1 MGVFVSMGGF
11 VPGASVPTAA
21 ALLVAAL
28 RRLPGSA
35 PRESSL
41 PSPTKGCSCGRI
53 QAPEQ
58 NRVVTPP
65 YRKIDHEPKECV
77 TRTPSTFRKERYL
90 TRAQRLA
97 NTQEMRPP
105 RILPPLDLRESSCHK
120 SLFQP
125 FPSEVVFQHYVAHE
139 VFKVPLVLRNNDKV
153 PRLVKVTLENS
164 PYFKL
169 VRPKCVPSKVA
180 PGLALTYHVIFTPE
194 ENKDYSHQITC
205 VTDREQFIV
214 PIRAIGARA
223 ILDFPEQLDFAI
235 CPVKYST
242 QKTLLV
248 RNIGNQEA
256 HYSISTQSPFSVDC
270 SVGTLGIG
278 DTVQVTV
285 DFHPLKTGDH
295 SGSLLVH
302 YDTGE
307 NTNTNLYGVAVNAN
321 IKLEKKSVTFENTY
335 LGQLTRR
342 SMVIQNRS
350 DIIAHFQWKAFGT
363 QEEEDQR
370 ARSFVV
376 FELSRVTMAVWFLPR
391 GLDVLHTEPSTSPL
405 PELSAAGSSW
415 PGGGSVKGDSSA
427 PARKLCSLPS
437 SGLSALNS
445 GMISATATKGSV
457 GSRGDMVVPYTCGS
471 EREEKTVMLGTCSP
485 DRAAAALPGEALPR
499 CSSSSSASPEHPGGR
514 RSQLRMEVDS
524 PSVVGSVFE
533 PGRSPEGCSLVT
545 QHHLSCLISCT
556 FPNQSTRVQ
565 GESLLSSDGIFSIE
579 PAEGEI
585 WPNSS
590 AEFIV
595 TFKPQEAR
603 VYQQAFY
610 CDISGRETRLPLCI
624 KGEGI
629 GPQLRFNLEQLD
641 IGKVFI
647 GAVHNYEVFLFNKGL
662 ISAVFSL
669 VPPATA
675 LGSCFTFLPSE
686 GEIFPHNSQA
696 IQISFSSTT
705 LGKFT
710 ELFKFNVSG
719 SPEPVTLTVSGCV
732 IGPTFDFD
740 VPSLCFGDVSFGFPH
755 TLSCRLTNTS
765 LVPMTFHLRIPGD
778 GLGRPSVTSV
788 ARLSSDDPQT
798 WRQGVEGCIRPTEFT
813 IEPCSGTIPSQGFT
827 DIQVTLCSNT
837 VRRYKLALVVDVDG
851 VGMEVR
857 ALLLTARCKVPEL
870 EVLHPTMTFGQ
881 CFLNFPY
888 QQALTLVNRSHLP
901 GCYRLLP
908 QKHEQGDGVLYSSPA
923 PSGIIQPHSSINIPL
938 ILEAQ
943 KLGHQSAS
951 AFLVVFGNEK
961 SPLHIILEAVGEG
974 PVVYVHPREINFGN
988 IQVLEDASRTLYLS
1002 NQSVI
1007 PASFRA
1013 EVAGKRSRCR
1023 IEPSKGVI
1031 PPETE
1036 VAVTVTA
1043 NLDDIKKFEDKVI
1056 VSIKNSHSYDVLIQ
1070 AFGIGTT
1077 IVTDKPLA
1085 PELNWGPHFS
1095 LDPCCY
1101 RFNLTNKGRRIH
1113 RLYWRTEGFPPFPCH
1128 DRLPAIQSRGKGSSQ
1143 NPKPASPVFKIHPL
1157 TTELMPGQS
1166 VEVTLEGSSSTPQVV
1181 KERLLCHAIVG
1192 NKVKKTQIMQVDVM
1206 CEFIAPVL
1214 QVSSREITFRVEK
1227 QPSDVLSVQY
1237 KPLSLKNTTSL
1248 PLSIVLM
1255 VEQPFQVCSAS
1266 QQPLPDQPVKLGI
1279 GKELNLSIGFNPAYK
1294 EGRNSWEAEKTL
1306 KICFLEHPR
1315 EEKVTIRGEV
1325 FFPNLHIQTTT
1336 CDFGCVL
1343 NDTEH
1348 TRYIQMT
1355 NCSPL
1360 PVQYNWLFLVD
1371 DSTSHLRVTPP
1382 TPKYF
1387 TKDKP
1392 PKEEGA
1398 QPECPSPAESI
1409 LGHGSVKEQVKALA
1423 AVGDSVPQP
1432 PDADDTQETEVFSI
1446 LPLFGVLQPG
1456 ESEQVTVT
1464 FFGHPNI
1471 MAHVTALCRVEGGP
1485 TYEVALRGEASL
1497 IHYLLD
1503 STEMDCGLQLFTNV
1517 TKSEVTLRNSGK
1529 VGFTYVV
1536 LSPSTATADSPQPGL
1551 PLVQPSTGYIAPGRE
1566 QVLTVY
1572 YLPGVPGVFCRTF
1585 KIQVG
1590 HLEPEEVT
1598 LKAEGSFPRISL
1610 DLPRRI
1616 KGNKNYEQILK
1627 EAKEKLG
1634 GDSQRDKAGEA
1645 TATEPPMDDSG
1656 TMLDIGL
1663 QMEME
1668 NMLLEQHALEQQK
1681 ALLSFDHRARR
1692 RLLKVELPEY
1702 VLDFGHVI
1710 LGDIRTHVVKITNPG
1725 QLPASFC
1732 ASGRALR
1739 GTGNPVDLDRVKNLR
1754 FCDTETF
1761 EVCFDP
1767 QSANLPVGE
1776 VNVVLPIKA
1785 EEGPTFPIRLRAN
1798 VAAGSL
1804 RVSRDRLEFAAVHC
1818 GQCQEETIQLHN
1830 QLQVPCKWFITVNE
1844 PVVKV
1849 DKYLPLYIKQKLLQ
1863 ERKNK
1868 PCVFEVLPSAGTL
1881 TPGQQFNVRVRFTPT
1896 EEKSYRSKLKIN
1908 ICQSTQHLQLQVS
1921 GSGLEPRLE
1930 FSPPVLELG
1939 PLLPFSPGVGGK
1951 VVVKNPCEFPI
1962 EFYSLEFDQQYLL
1975 EEQVL
1980 RVLKDYDCHNT
1991 LLLPPRAPGEE
2002 LPPELLEYYKD
2013 QKRLQDEQAKS
2024 ETEEQANQ
2032 DNERQHDTPASKDP
2046 PGELDDSPVSRAIA
2060 RHLGIDTSP
2069 EGRAAQNRRGIV
2081 VIIHGTPLTGKT
2093 SAAVALSKY
2102 YGAACLSID
2111 AVVREAISER
2121 SSWAALRAR
2130 ELCLRAATEQREMEE
2145 AGPRAD
2151 VSLIQQFSTDPK
2163 HMSQS
2168 SSGTKVRRSPVSS
2181 QSWQN
2186 RRTERNT
2193 SQGQKPCERD
2203 SSGWQGLSS
2212 SLSVSSTPCAPPQQ
2226 WLSPSIVGEV
2236 GFMSCVLPED
2246 VLVAILSERLQ
2257 LSDCFQGVVFDG
2269 LETPFACNTVSALL
2283 CLLKA
2288 IQNRPHIYFVDLYQS
2303 ADALKARKAA
2313 PKEQEERDLE
2323 EAAKKEKERHRE
2335 MDEEE
2340 YEALTEEEKA
2350 QFDNYIRQVKRE
2362 KKRKMEQLARE
2373 LEEKHRQ
2380 ELECLRE
2387 EELKKKKHR
2396 RREVGGDSVSGK
2408 KGQPGVRQNTN
2419 TSTSKVSDGR
2429 EGSVMKGST
2438 KEQPDCVASD
2448 KGEKKMQRKTSLRDE
2463 GQAVVVQPLD
2473 TEQGKSKSETLSD
2486 SEKNLALRFQI
2497 YKALRKHVAHT
2508 LAFWDRVQGAL
2519 HQEEAEHSIDQRHH
2533 LSSCKIGKEREKE
2546 QLETLKALENARLC
2560 QPEEESAEG
2569 SARSQGVGVP
2579 CLDIQVLS
2587 PEDVTQKILES
2598 GKLPAAEQIL
2608 DELGLGPSGPPI
2620 PPTVFYSV
2628 IHYPAKRAV
2637 PAAEDDL
2644 KHFTFVVPEDATV
2657 EEGKTEIPVGVLA
2670 LPTVKTS
2677 EEQLTP
2683 TRARSRKEKAS
2694 GSREKRSPR
2703 RSRKRVQGSAMP
2715 TPAHSPKVC
2724 QSSMDIVPTPDRP
2737 ARLSSFRWI
2746 VPAHGEVELK
2756 IFFTSTELGQFDQTL
2771 HFEVLGTNR
2780 LFQLHCRGTC
2790 LYPTISR
2797 DPRVVFPHWRDSKA
2811 DDEIIFKQYV
2821 MDTGVFHFGPL
2832 LCGKSRDWYKALHC
2846 PGNCEKITILNVT
2859 PLEAEVHFSFEHD
2872 IKGNTFLLEPSS
2884 MKLRPTEK
2892 QELSIWA
2899 YPTSTG
2905 LKEDNLICCIQGNPE
2920 PVIFHLC
2927 CQGVQVELG
2936 VSPKQVNFSKM
2947 LLHRREHRTLVL
2959 QNSTPL
2965 PMNWQLSGLDNLD
2978 TDFSVSQDK
2987 GTVEPRAES
2996 EVHLYLKA
3004 TKTLSMKKTI
3014 QLEVSDAENILGI
3027 ARIENIQIC
3036 AEAHDNGLT
3045 INISKGING
3054 GVVFETLRVMDEAKQ
3069 VLSLKSKWKDPIG
3082 YSFSLETADPSTADL
3097 ASHFTVQPQ
3106 KGVLAASEH
3115 PVQVQLLFH
3124 PKTELNIEDKPIL
3137 LCKVFEPN
3145 VSEGGRTITI
3155 IPVRVS
3161 AKAVFSKY
3169 SIYPASLNFGAVTSG
3184 SRKTCTFTLENKGDL
3199 DFKFLICRPEQDPVR
3214 RKSAQL
3220 PESAHPPGNVNVRTS
3235 TSSIRQNRLLLQKD
3249 TNPLMQTHLTVGMF
3263 TVYPGVGS
3271 IPPGGQQVITVD
3283 CYAKLLGTCKESLSI
3298 NIKNRDPKDHPS
3310 GIPYTLFAESC
3321 LPAFVV
3327 DDIESIFE
3335 EHRICSSINLCHVL
3349 QTVKDKGVF
3358 IRDENKFIFT
3368 NVLVGHR
3375 ATARFKIC
3383 NVGKVP
3389 CDVVFSIKPIPGE
3402 LDSYVSNIF
3411 EVDPVQMCVPSCSH
3425 IFATV
3430 TFTPQ
3435 TMQIYQC
3442 AFEASLNTQASP
3454 VAAEAQSLTF
3464 EISGDGNLPQV
3475 TVLRPVLQN
3484 RRGNPLLLFKKLL
3497 LGDLEKLPLVL
3508 RNDGIVPVQLMID
3521 LLDEEG
3527 VFSLK
3532 AKPDTQCI
3540 YQAAGVQDS
3549 HGAERKAH
3557 TASLVLH
3564 HKELAEFDVLFKPN
3578 LAQRV
3583 EAKIHISLVDNP
3595 YREIDIQLVGEGYE
3609 DDFTLDNIHGLVAD
3623 GKEEDTKDD
3632 LEEDVIE
3639 AVRVNHIQFGEC
3651 HIGTPYTVTF
3661 TITNRSKVEA
3671 MRFEWLAEPPFHFS
3685 PKVGHLHAGCAK
3697 DITVT
3702 LKSDV
3707 AVAFRKHPVKCT
3719 VASITFQ
3726 LPPEHIPDW
3735 DDHLRSIKWV
3745 DATEAPGAKWPLK
3758 KKVMEMD
3765 PEPAHTVMEK
3775 SSREV
3780 ELHLSAVADYAQ
3792 FKMDTDTIQFK
3803 ETLLFQ
3809 TRTFPFQLSNT
3820 GNVALEYTWLE
3831 AVEDESEVSCT
3842 TSTME
3847 QCLPSLDGDFLSSAS
3862 GTSVKLQSS
3871 HSSPLD
3877 HTVEQVSSSSSWS
3890 LNTAHAPTLPFSI
3903 EPKSGTIP
3911 AGQEQHFQMKFSPT
3925 YMGDFESRML
3935 CRIPNLNPDQK
3946 GPEVTVKGRSLMPI
3960 CHFELEDSDYITAK
3974 RHDPELHGPEE
3985 PELNLN
3991 RKVIEIAA
3999 VGLRSRNR
4007 RTITAMNLTSSAYS
4021 FQWTCQDPAGPPE
4034 QVAFFCRTERGRIQ
4048 PGKKGE
4054 ITFEFIP
4061 RRLGITKSFW
4071 LFTIPEQ
4078 RFSVPF
4084 LLVGNATDPLVNLDR
4099 AHLNFPSLLIG
4110 HEIHQTI
4117 YIINSEKKAF
4127 SFAFRESSLLSEG
4140 GKTSVKIKP
4149 LEGSIAPLSRLP
4161 ITISL
4166 TPMLEG
4172 EEVYNLK
4179 CNVKRK
4185 MQPLSLNIKVTGY
4198 RMNVSVRCED
4208 SDGSATELSTQEVNV
4223 IDFKEVHLNEN
4234 ISRIFTICN
4243 NSKFDCTFSWELSG
4257 ATDHKQFLTIGPRM
4271 GTVQAEGEVQTQLAF
4286 HPRKMCSLKDV
4297 KLILQIGRG
4306 PTITCVFRATVVV
4319 PTVHFSTKKL
4329 NFGTCLTYQA
4339 GMPPAQQT
4347 FVITNTADKDVRL
4360 NCLFTNT
4367 AHLKVD
4373 FPGSILRP
4381 GGTVEVPVTFYPR
4394 EVTSY
4399 HELIPFEIN
4408 GLCRQTVEVR
4418 GRGTEIKVEV
4428 VEPRGKV
4435 VELGALSISQTV
4447 KKTVT
4452 IANRSTVPLAFKL
4465 RFRPS
4470 KPELQEA
4477 GVICLKAI
4485 NEQSMKPKGGIY
4497 KVEVTFSPKC
4507 RIQPFTEEVMVEC
4520 NGVVRSLF
4528 LLRGSCQGI
4537 HVSLNQDHL
4546 SFNAVV
4552 QQSYTSQ
4559 RIVMQNTGDIGVK
4572 FKWDVESFKPDFSIS
4587 PTEGSISPGMDVP
4600 FVVTFHPSKLS
4611 PAFQYEGLQCFI
4623 QGSQPLR
4630 LTLAGCC
4637 VETPVIRETLTF
4649 ACNVREE
4656 HSQTVHLSNPSN
4668 EACTVRPILEGK
4680 HWKGPEV
4687 FHLEANEQKKPY
4699 KITYSPLT
4707 MSSGNKKHQGSIF
4720 FPLPDG
4726 TGLYYLLQGSA
4737 EAPKCSGHISRQVP
4751 CRTSYTEL
4759 IPVSN
4764 WLNRPQRFL
4773 VVVDRTKPEN
4783 RDKSS
4788 VLEGL
4793 KYIDVPASSKEYYK
4807 LTFLFYKEG
4816 VFNMTVTFLNEVT
4829 KEYLFYTVTF
4839 KATASGPISAVEVT
4853 TPIRQR
4859 LSSTVKVDNPL
4870 PVPVTFAIDCK
4881 VPHVSVPSHVTV
4893 PAQTQADLAFEYL
4906 PLKMGETTGELVL
4919 QSSELG
4925 SCYYNLH
4932 LKATESKPEKPLSFC
4947 TTLGSSHTITTKIM
4961 NYARQKTAYLLQTNS
4976 PDFQTKQTITAAAA
4990 GPGGSELSVDVTFE
5004 PCQLGKTRAVL
5015 QLSSPL
5021 GGEYCIPLVGLA
5033 LPPKPQGPFLIEAG
5047 SSIAIPFKNI
5057 FLQATAFQYA
5067 VEHPAFSVRGP
5078 KSLGPKKSSA
5088 LAVSYEGGPA
5098 PAASRLVVSCPAA
5111 ARAAVSWEFYL
5122 RGIPAEK

>member
-1 MGVFVSMGGF
+1 MATNSVHRPNVVS
-11 VPGASVPTAA
+11 
-21 ALLVAAL
+21 
-28 RRLPGSA
+28 RRCVQFQS
-35 PRESSL
+35 
-41 PSPTKGCSCGRI
+41 
-53 QAPEQ
+53 
-58 NRVVTPP
+58 RVVTPP
-65 YRKIDHEPKECV
+65 NRKIDHKPKECV
-77 TRTPSTFRKERYL
+77 TGTPSAFRKTSL
-90 TRAQRLA
+90 TTWQRLSS
-97 NTQEMRPP
+97 TQEMRQPP
-105 RILPPLDLRESSCHK
+105 ILPPLDTSESCCRKFSAVDVDP

-125 FPSEVVFQHYVAHE
+125 FPSELVFQNYVPHE
-139 VFKVPLVLRNNDKV
+139 VSEAPLVLRNNDNV

-164 PYFKL
+164 PHFKL
-169 VRPKCVPSKVA
+169 VRPKCVPYKLA
-180 PGLALTYHVIFTPE
+180 PGLALTYRVIFTPE

-223 ILDFPEQLDFAI
+223 ILDFPDQLNFSA

-248 RNIGNQEA
+248 RNIGNRKA
-256 HYSISTQSPFSVDC
+256 CYSISTQSPFSVDH

-278 DTVQVTV
+278 DAVQVTV

-295 SGSLLVH
+295 CGSLLVH
-302 YDTGE
+302 YDTGIRVTPQLIFCRWLGEAVTQEQKPGGRLSLSVRAEISQDSAGKLRRRRIQAEPALERECPLRARLRNGLYGCYRLQAEGVGLQDGGGQAGE
-307 NTNTNLYGVAVNAN
+307 NTNTNLYGAAVNVN
-321 IKLEKKSVTFENTY
+321 IRLEKKSVTFENTY
-335 LGQLTRR
+335 LRQSNRR
-342 SMVIQNRS
+342 SVVIQNRS
-350 DIIAHFQWKAFGT
+350 AIIAHFQWKAFGT

-370 ARSFVV
+370 ERSFAV
-376 FELSRVTMAVWFLPR
+376 FELSRVMMAVWFLPR
-391 GLDVLHTEPSTSPL
+391 GLDVLHTEPSASPL
-405 PELSAAGSSW
+405 LELSAAGSSW

-437 SGLSALNS
+437 SGLSALNY
-445 GMISATATKGSV
+445 GMILASATNALGSSGGGST
-457 GSRGDMVVPYTCGS
+457 GSREDMVVPYTCGS
-471 EREEKTVMLGTCSP
+471 EKEEKRVMLGTCRP
-485 DRAAAALPGEALPR
+485 GAAALPGEALPW
-499 CSSSSSASPEHPGGR
+499 CSSSSSASPKHP
-514 RSQLRMEVDS
+514 
-524 PSVVGSVFE
+524 
-533 PGRSPEGCSLVT
+533 
-545 QHHLSCLISCT
+545 
-556 FPNQSTRVQ
+556 
-565 GESLLSSDGIFSIE
+565 
-579 PAEGEI
+579 
-585 WPNSS
+585 
-590 AEFIV
+590 
-595 TFKPQEAR
+595 
-603 VYQQAFY
+603 
-610 CDISGRETRLPLCI
+610 SGRESRLPLCI

-629 GPQLRFNLEQLD
+629 GPRLRCSLEQLD
-641 IGKVFI
+641 IGKVFT
-647 GAVHNYEVFLFNKGL
+647 GAAHNYKP
-662 ISAVFSL
+662 ISL
-669 VPPATA
+669 VAT
-675 LGSCFTFLPSE
+675 
-686 GEIFPHNSQA
+686 
-696 IQISFSSTT
+696 
-705 LGKFT
+705 
-710 ELFKFNVSG
+710 
-719 SPEPVTLTVSGCV
+719 
-732 IGPTFDFD
+732 
-740 VPSLCFGDVSFGFPH
+740 
-755 TLSCRLTNTS
+755 
-765 LVPMTFHLRIPGD
+765 
-778 GLGRPSVTSV
+778 
-788 ARLSSDDPQT
+788 
-798 WRQGVEGCIRPTEFT
+798 
-813 IEPCSGTIPSQGFT
+813 
-827 DIQVTLCSNT
+827 
-837 VRRYKLALVVDVDG
+837 
-851 VGMEVR
+851 
-857 ALLLTARCKVPEL
+857 
-870 EVLHPTMTFGQ
+870 
-881 CFLNFPY
+881 
-888 QQALTLVNRSHLP
+888 
-901 GCYRLLP
+901 
-908 QKHEQGDGVLYSSPA
+908 
-923 PSGIIQPHSSINIPL
+923 
-938 ILEAQ
+938 
-943 KLGHQSAS
+943 
-951 AFLVVFGNEK
+951 
-961 SPLHIILEAVGEG
+961 GEG
-974 PVVYVHPREINFGN
+974 PVVYVHPSKIDFGN

-1013 EVAGKRSRCR
+1013 EVAGKHSCCR

-1043 NLDDIKKFEDKVI
+1043 NLDDIEKFKDEVI
-1056 VSIKNSHSYDVLIQ
+1056 VSIENSHSYNVLIQ

-1085 PELNWGPHFS
+1085 PELNLGPHFS
-1095 LDPCCY
+1095 LDRCCY
-1101 RFNLTNKGRRIH
+1101 RFNITNKGRRIH
-1113 RLYWRTEGFPPFPCH
+1113 RLYWRTEGFPPFPRR
-1128 DRLPAIQSRGKGSSQ
+1128 DRLPAIQTRGKGSSQ
-1143 NPKPASPVFKIHPL
+1143 NPKPASSVFKLQPL
-1157 TTELMPGQS
+1157 TMELMPGQTM
-1166 VEVTLEGSSSTPQVV
+1166 EMTLEGSSSTPQVV
-1181 KERLLCHAIVG
+1181 KERLLCHAVVG
-1192 NKVKKTQIMQVDVM
+1192 NEVKKRQIMQVDVM

-1214 QVSSREITFRVEK
+1214 QVSSRAIAFRVEK
-1227 QPSDVLSVQY
+1227 QPSDVLSLQY
-1237 KPLSLKNTTSL
+1237 KPLSLKNTSSL

-1266 QQPLPDQPVKLGI
+1266 QQPLPDQPMKLGI
-1279 GKELNLSIGFNPAYK
+1279 GKELNLSIGFNPAYE
-1294 EGRNSWEAEKTL
+1294 EGWNSWEAEKALT
-1306 KICFLEHPR
+1306 IHFLEHPH
-1315 EEKVTIRGEV
+1315 EEQVTIRGEV
-1325 FFPNLHIQTTT
+1325 FFPNLCVQTTT
-1336 CDFGCVL
+1336 LDFGCVL

-1348 TRYIQMT
+1348 VRYIQMT

-1360 PVQYNWLFLVD
+1360 PVQYHWLFLVD
-1371 DSTSHLRVTPP
+1371 DSTSHLRLTPP
-1382 TPKYF
+1382 TLKFF
-1387 TKDKP
+1387 TKAKP

-1398 QPECPSPAESI
+1398 QPERPAPAESI
-1409 LGHGSVKEQVKALA
+1409 LRDGSLEELIEALA
-1423 AVGDSVPQP
+1423 AMRDSVPQP
-1432 PDADDTQETEVFSI
+1432 PDADDTLETEVFSI

-1456 ESEQVTVT
+1456 ESERVTVT

-1471 MAHVTALCRVEGGP
+1471 MARVTALCRVEGGP

-1536 LSPSTATADSPQPGL
+1536 LSPSTATADSPQPGV
-1551 PLVQPSTGYIAPGRE
+1551 PLVLPSTGYTAPGRE

-1598 LKAEGSFPRISL
+1598 LKGEGSFPRIYL

-1616 KGNKNYEQILK
+1616 KGNQNSEQILK

-1634 GDSQRDKAGEA
+1634 GDSQRDEAGEA

-1681 ALLSFDHRARR
+1681 ALSSFDQRACR

-1739 GTGNPVDLDRVKNLR
+1739 GTGFIVDLGHVKNLP
-1754 FCDTETF
+1754 FCESETF
-1761 EVCFDP
+1761 EVRFDP

-1785 EEGPTFPIRLRAN
+1785 EEGPTFPIRLRAD
-1798 VAAGSL
+1798 VAVPSL

-1818 GQCQEETIQLHN
+1818 GQCQEETIQLHS
-1830 QLQVPCKWFITVNE
+1830 QLQVPCKWFITVKE

-1849 DKYLPLYIKQKLLQ
+1849 RQG
-1863 ERKNK
+1863 RRVTRN
-1868 PCVFEVLPSAGTL
+1868 FSVLPSAGTL
-1881 TPGQQFNVRVRFTPT
+1881 TPGQRFNVRVRFTPT

-1921 GSGLEPRLE
+1921 GRGLEPRLE

-1939 PLLPFSPGVGGK
+1939 PLLPFSPGVGGT

-2002 LPPELLEYYKD
+2002 LPPELLEYYKN
-2013 QKRLQDEQAKS
+2013 QKQLQDEQAKS
-2024 ETEEQANQ
+2024 KTEEQASQ
-2032 DNERQHDTPASKDP
+2032 DTERQYDTAASKDP

-2069 EGRAAQNRRGIV
+2069 EGRAAQNRRGII
-2081 VIIHGTPLTGKT
+2081 VIVHGKT

-2111 AVVREAISER
+2111 AVVREAISEG
-2121 SSWAALRAR
+2121 SSWAALQAR

-2151 VSLIQQFSTDPK
+2151 VSLSQQFSTDPK
-2163 HMSQS
+2163 HSMHMSQS
-2168 SSGTKVRRSPVSS
+2168 SSGTKVRRLPVSS
-2181 QSWQN
+2181 QSRQN

-2193 SQGQKPCERD
+2193 SRGQKPHGRD
-2203 SSGWQGLSS
+2203 SSSCQGLSS
-2212 SLSVSSTPCAPPQQ
+2212 SLSVSPIPCFPPQQ

-2313 PKEQEERDLE
+2313 QKEQEERDLE
-2323 EAAKKEKERHRE
+2323 EAAKKEKEWHRE

-2362 KKRKMEQLARE
+2362 KRKMEQLARE
-2373 LEEKHRQ
+2373 LEKKHRQ
-2380 ELECLRE
+2380 ELERLRE
-2387 EELKKKKHR
+2387 EELKEKKHG
-2396 RREVGGDSVSGK
+2396 RRELGGDSVSRK

-2429 EGSVMKGST
+2429 QRSVMKGST
-2438 KEQPDCVASD
+2438 KEQPDSVASD
-2448 KGEKKMQRKTSLRDE
+2448 MGEKKKRSKSSLRDE

-2473 TEQGKSKSETLSD
+2473 TELGQSKSETLSD

-2497 YKALRKHVAHT
+2497 YEALQKDVAHT

-2519 HQEEAEHSIDQRHH
+2519 HSPPSQEEAEHSIDQRRH
-2533 LSSCKIGKEREKE
+2533 LSSCKIRKEREKE
-2546 QLETLKALENARLC
+2546 QLETLKAPENARLS

-2657 EEGKTEIPVGVLA
+2657 EEGKTETPMGVLA

-2694 GSREKRSPR
+2694 GSREKRSPG
-2703 RSRKRVQGSAMP
+2703 RSRKRVQGSATP

-2724 QSSMDIVPTPDRP
+2724 QSSVDIVPTPDRP
-2737 ARLSSFRWI
+2737 ARLSSCRWI

-2756 IFFTSTELGQFDQTL
+2756 IFFTSTELGQFDRTL

-2797 DPRVVFPHWRDSKA
+2797 DPRVVFPHWRNSKV

-2872 IKGNTFLLEPSS
+2872 IKGKTFLLEPSS
-2884 MKLRPTEK
+2884 MKLKPTEK

-2899 YPTSTG
+2899 YPTSAG
-2905 LKEDNLICCIQGNPE
+2905 LKEDNLICRIQGNPE
-2920 PVIFHLC
+2920 PVVFHLC

-2965 PMNWQLSGLDNLD
+2965 PMNWQLSGLENLD

-2987 GTVEPRAES
+2987 GTIGPRTES

-3004 TKTLSMKKTI
+3004 TKTLSIKKTI

-3027 ARIENIQIC
+3027 AQIENIQIC
-3036 AEAHDNGLT
+3036 AEAHDVGLT

-3069 VLSLKSKWKDPIG
+3069 VLSLKSKGKDPIG

-3124 PKTELNIEDKPIL
+3124 PMTELNIEDKPIL
-3137 LCKVFEPN
+3137 LCKVSRLDRAVSTHRVSGVQAGHVSSGRKVFEPN
-3145 VSEGGRTITI
+3145 VSGGRTITI

-3184 SRKTCTFTLENKGDL
+3184 TRKTCTFTLENKGDL
-3199 DFKFLICRPEQDPVR
+3199 DFKFLIRRPEQDPVR

-3220 PESAHPPGNVNVRTS
+3220 PESAHPPENVNVRRTS

-3283 CYAKLLGTCKESLSI
+3283 CYARLLGTCKESLSI

-3349 QTVKDKGVF
+3349 QTVKDQGVF
-3358 IRDENKFIFT
+3358 IREENKFIFT
-3368 NVLVGHR
+3368 KVLVGHR

-3435 TMQIYQC
+3435 TMQNYQC
-3442 AFEASLNTQASP
+3442 AFEASLNAQASP
-3454 VAAEAQSLTF
+3454 AAAEAQSLTF

-3532 AKPDTQCI
+3532 AKPTTQCI
-3540 YQAAGVQDS
+3540 YQAAGMQDS
-3549 HGAERKAH
+3549 HGKFRKAH

-3609 DDFTLDNIHGLVAD
+3609 DDFILDNIHGLAAD
-3623 GKEEDTKDD
+3623 SEEEDTKDN

-3639 AVRVNHIQFGEC
+3639 AVRVDHIQFGEC
-3651 HIGTPYTVTF
+3651 RIGTPYPVTF

-3697 DITVT
+3697 VITVT

-3726 LPPEHIPDW
+3726 LPPEHVPDW
-3735 DDHLRSIKWV
+3735 DDHLHSIKWV
-3745 DATEAPGAKWPLK
+3745 DAMKAPGAKWPLK
-3758 KKVMEMD
+3758 KKVIEMD
-3765 PEPAHTVMEK
+3765 PEPAHTVLEK

-3780 ELHLSAVADYAQ
+3780 ELRLSTVVDYAQ

-3842 TSTME
+3842 TSPME

-3890 LNTAHAPTLPFSI
+3890 LNTARAPTLPFSI
-3903 EPKSGTIP
+3903 EPKSGTIR
-3911 AGQEQHFQMKFSPT
+3911 AGQEQRFQMKFSP
-3925 YMGDFESRML
+3925 MSVGDFESRML

-3946 GPEVTVKGRSLMPI
+3946 SPEVTVKGRSLMPI
-3960 CHFELEDSDYITAK
+3960 CHFDLEDSDYITAK
-3974 RHDPELHGPEE
+3974 RRDPELQGPEE
-3985 PELNLN
+3985 PELDLN

-3999 VGLRSRNR
+3999 VGLGSRNR
-4007 RTITAMNLTSSAYS
+4007 RTITAMNPTSSAYS

-4034 QVAFFCRTERGRIQ
+4034 RVAFFCRTERGHIQ

-4061 RRLGITKSFW
+4061 RRLGITESFW

-4078 RFSVPF
+4078 SFSVPF
-4084 LLVGNATDPLVNLDR
+4084 LLLGNTTDRLVNLNR

-4110 HEIHQTI
+4110 EHHGYTLRAWTCTSPGAQQSH
-4117 YIINSEKKAF
+4117 Y
-4127 SFAFRESSLLSEG
+4127 SSRLLS
-4140 GKTSVKIKP
+4140 
-4149 LEGSIAPLSRLP
+4149 
-4161 ITISL
+4161 
-4166 TPMLEG
+4166 
-4172 EEVYNLK
+4172 
-4179 CNVKRK
+4179 
-4185 MQPLSLNIKVTGY
+4185 
-4198 RMNVSVRCED
+4198 
-4208 SDGSATELSTQEVNV
+4208 
-4223 IDFKEVHLNEN
+4223 
-4234 ISRIFTICN
+4234 
-4243 NSKFDCTFSWELSG
+4243 
-4257 ATDHKQFLTIGPRM
+4257 
-4271 GTVQAEGEVQTQLAF
+4271 
-4286 HPRKMCSLKDV
+4286 
-4297 KLILQIGRG
+4297 
-4306 PTITCVFRATVVV
+4306 
-4319 PTVHFSTKKL
+4319 
-4329 NFGTCLTYQA
+4329 
-4339 GMPPAQQT
+4339 
-4347 FVITNTADKDVRL
+4347 
-4360 NCLFTNT
+4360 
-4367 AHLKVD
+4367 
-4373 FPGSILRP
+4373 
-4381 GGTVEVPVTFYPR
+4381 
-4394 EVTSY
+4394 
-4399 HELIPFEIN
+4399 
-4408 GLCRQTVEVR
+4408 
-4418 GRGTEIKVEV
+4418 
-4428 VEPRGKV
+4428 
-4435 VELGALSISQTV
+4435 
-4447 KKTVT
+4447 
-4452 IANRSTVPLAFKL
+4452 
-4465 RFRPS
+4465 
-4470 KPELQEA
+4470 
-4477 GVICLKAI
+4477 
-4485 NEQSMKPKGGIY
+4485 
-4497 KVEVTFSPKC
+4497 
-4507 RIQPFTEEVMVEC
+4507 
-4520 NGVVRSLF
+4520 
-4528 LLRGSCQGI
+4528 
-4537 HVSLNQDHL
+4537 
-4546 SFNAVV
+4546 
-4552 QQSYTSQ
+4552 
-4559 RIVMQNTGDIGVK
+4559 
-4572 FKWDVESFKPDFSIS
+4572 
-4587 PTEGSISPGMDVP
+4587 
-4600 FVVTFHPSKLS
+4600 
-4611 PAFQYEGLQCFI
+4611 
-4623 QGSQPLR
+4623 
-4630 LTLAGCC
+4630 
-4637 VETPVIRETLTF
+4637 
-4649 ACNVREE
+4649 
-4656 HSQTVHLSNPSN
+4656 
-4668 EACTVRPILEGK
+4668 
-4680 HWKGPEV
+4680 
-4687 FHLEANEQKKPY
+4687 
-4699 KITYSPLT
+4699 
-4707 MSSGNKKHQGSIF
+4707 
-4720 FPLPDG
+4720 PLP
-4726 TGLYYLLQGSA
+4726 
-4737 EAPKCSGHISRQVP
+4737 
-4751 CRTSYTEL
+4751 
-4759 IPVSN
+4759 
-4764 WLNRPQRFL
+4764 
-4773 VVVDRTKPEN
+4773 
-4783 RDKSS
+4783 
-4788 VLEGL
+4788 
-4793 KYIDVPASSKEYYK
+4793 
-4807 LTFLFYKEG
+4807 
-4816 VFNMTVTFLNEVT
+4816 
-4829 KEYLFYTVTF
+4829 
-4839 KATASGPISAVEVT
+4839 
-4853 TPIRQR
+4853 
-4859 LSSTVKVDNPL
+4859 
-4870 PVPVTFAIDCK
+4870 
-4881 VPHVSVPSHVTV
+4881 
-4893 PAQTQADLAFEYL
+4893 
-4906 PLKMGETTGELVL
+4906 
-4919 QSSELG
+4919 
-4925 SCYYNLH
+4925 
-4932 LKATESKPEKPLSFC
+4932 
-4947 TTLGSSHTITTKIM
+4947 
-4961 NYARQKTAYLLQTNS
+4961 LQTNS
-4976 PDFQTKQTITAAAA
+4976 PDFQSKQTITAAAA
-4990 GPGGSELSVDVTFE
+4990 GPRGSELSMGVTFE
-5004 PCQLGKTRAVL
+5004 PCQLGETRAVL

-5047 SSIAIPFKNI
+5047 SSIAIPFNNI
-5057 FLQATAFQYA
+5057 FLQPTAFQYA

-5078 KSLGPKKSSA
+5078 KSVGPKKSSA
-5088 LAVSYEGGPA
+5088 LAVSYEGGAGPGSQPA
-5098 PAASRLVVSCPAA
+5098 GGLLPRSSGRAGGAHVLGVLPAGASPLRSDRVSQFCAFSFGTGGAVVIAVTSVPLAPFMVRAQNDKLHEKRKVAA
-5111 ARAAVSWEFYL
+5111 LEMQSF
-5122 RGIPAEK
+5122 